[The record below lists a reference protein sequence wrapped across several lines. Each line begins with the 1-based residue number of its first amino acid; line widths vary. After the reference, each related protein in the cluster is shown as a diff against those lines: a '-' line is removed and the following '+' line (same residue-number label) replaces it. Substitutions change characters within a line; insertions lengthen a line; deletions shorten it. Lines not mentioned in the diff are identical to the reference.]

1 MSTGRKPEGLTGLGK
16 RVSGAAAWAG
26 GTHVADSRVSPYDQT
41 GLGQRVL
48 EDTSG
53 VLVSSRERC
62 GGWGEEKLERRN
74 GERGDGGPRESRAC
88 RIISRVAKT

>member
-26 GTHVADSRVSPYDQT
+26 GSHVADSRRSPYSQT
-41 GLGQRVL
+41 GLSQRVL

-62 GGWGEEKLERRN
+62 GGWGEENWKGGTEAEEMVVLARVER
-74 GERGDGGPRESRAC
+74 D